1 MVLSID
7 KNRNRYIPSDK
18 LKFRRRVL
26 RNKITDAELSI
37 WNWIR
42 RKAMGFK
49 FRRQAGI
56 GCYIVD
62 FYCHELKLIIEIDGG
77 IHDEQEQ
84 YDQRRENW
92 LKRNGYHILRFKN
105 ENVMYDLDSALT
117 KIKTF
122 ISSLTNPQ

>member
-1 MVLSID
+1 
-7 KNRNRYIPSDK
+7 
-18 LKFRRRVL
+18 
-26 RNKITDAELSI
+26 
-37 WNWIR
+37 
-42 RKAMGFK
+42 MGFK